1 MLITKMTVAAGLV
14 CRAAASSNKSFN
26 IDRFYTPRRYRFAL
40 CKTVKLIQTLD
51 LKTKK

>member
-14 CRAAASSNKSFN
+14 CRAAASSN